1 MHHMYTVGLDVDT
14 RAYFTAATMIIAVP
28 TGIKIF
34 SWLAT
39 LFGSYIRIKTP
50 FLFILGFLVLFTLG
64 GLSGVVL
71 ANSGLDIAFHDTYY
85 VVAHFHYVLSMGA
98 VFSVFAAFYFWYTIL
113 KNNQKYSEFY
123 GMLHFWTT
131 FLGVNITFFP
141 MHFLGL
147 AGMPRRIPDY
157 PDSYVPFNIIASYGS
172 LLTTVSTVVFFF
184 MAVFL
189 RIDLA
194 NMFSF
199 SRKEIKGQ
207 A

>member
-1 MHHMYTVGLDVDT
+1 
-14 RAYFTAATMIIAVP
+14 
-28 TGIKIF
+28 
-34 SWLAT
+34 
-39 LFGSYIRIKTP
+39 
-50 FLFILGFLVLFTLG
+50 
-64 GLSGVVL
+64 
-71 ANSGLDIAFHDTYY
+71 
-85 VVAHFHYVLSMGA
+85 MGA
-98 VFSVFAAFYFWYTIL
+98 VFSVFAAFYFWYTVL
-113 KNNQKYSEFY
+113 KSGKKYNELF
-123 GMLHFWTT
+123 GVVHFWTT

-172 LLTTVSTVVFFF
+172 LLTTVSTIVFFF
-184 MAVFL
+184 MAVYL

-199 SRKEIKGQ
+199 SSKKLVKQ